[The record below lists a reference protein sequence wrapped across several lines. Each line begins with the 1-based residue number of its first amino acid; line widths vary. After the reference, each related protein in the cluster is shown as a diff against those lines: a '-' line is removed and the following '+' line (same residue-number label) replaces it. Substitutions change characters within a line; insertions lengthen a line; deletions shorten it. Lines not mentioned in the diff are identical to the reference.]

1 MVLIDFFEEPALDQ
15 ERTPGSVSGDFL
27 FATAKTSTGSGS
39 AASLKLLFDGDTDYS
54 TKYYKTLNGTSI
66 SSGSRVLVL
75 KVSGSYIIL
84 GRIQN

>member
-1 MVLIDFFEEPALDQ
+1 MELIDLFDVDVQDQ
-15 ERTPGSVSGDFL
+15 TRAPGSVPGEFL
-27 FATAKTSTGSGS
+27 FATARTSTGSGS

-66 SSGSRVLVL
+66 SNGSRVLVL

-84 GRIQN
+84 GRIQS